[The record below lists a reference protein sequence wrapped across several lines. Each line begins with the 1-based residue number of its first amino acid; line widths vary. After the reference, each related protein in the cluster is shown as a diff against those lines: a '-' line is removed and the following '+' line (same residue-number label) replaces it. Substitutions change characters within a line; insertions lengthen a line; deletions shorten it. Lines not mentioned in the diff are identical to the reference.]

1 MLDSS
6 VSVYVKVTT
15 IVVGTILSLLAI
27 FYIWNSMITFT
38 TTILKF
44 DKKGEKTGWT
54 YIEINK
60 RQAQQLKP
68 DCKVSF
74 RVMGTLD
81 SHPIQKT
88 AILPMGEGMFI
99 LPLNGAMRRAIGK
112 KQGDKLNVILEV
124 DERKLTLS
132 HDLMIC
138 LKEDPDALKFFKS
151 LPNSHQQYF
160 SKWIESAKTA
170 HTKTNRIVMAITAF
184 TKKQGFPEMLR
195 ASRTNSF

>member
-1 MLDSS
+1 
-6 VSVYVKVTT
+6 
-15 IVVGTILSLLAI
+15 
-27 FYIWNSMITFT
+27 MISFT

-54 YIEINK
+54 YIEIGK
-60 RQAQQLKP
+60 KYAQKLKP

-74 RVMGTLD
+74 RVKGTLD
-81 SHPIQKT
+81 SYPIQKA
-88 AILPMGEGMFI
+88 AILPMGDGHFI

-112 KQGDKLNVILEV
+112 KQGDKLKVSL
-124 DERKLTLS
+124 DADDRKLTLS

-160 SKWIESAKTA
+160 SKWVESAKTA
-170 HTKTNRIVMAITAF
+170 HTKTKRIVMAITAF
-184 TKKQGFPEMLR
+184 TKKQGYNEMLR
-195 ASRTNSF
+195 SSRAGSSD

>member
-1 MLDSS
+1 
-6 VSVYVKVTT
+6 
-15 IVVGTILSLLAI
+15 
-27 FYIWNSMITFT
+27 MITFT

-44 DKKGEKTGWT
+44 DKKGEKSGWT
-54 YIEINK
+54 FIEISK
-60 RQAQQLKP
+60 KQGQKLKP

-74 RVMGTLD
+74 RVKGTLD
-81 SHPIQKT
+81 SHAIQKT
-88 AILPMGEGMFI
+88 AILPLGEGNFI

-112 KQGDKLNVILEV
+112 KQGDKLKVTLEA
-124 DERKLTLS
+124 DDRKLTLS
-132 HDLMIC
+132 NDLLLC

-170 HTKTNRIVMAITAF
+170 HTKTKRIVMAMTAF

-195 ASRTNSF
+195 ASRAGSL